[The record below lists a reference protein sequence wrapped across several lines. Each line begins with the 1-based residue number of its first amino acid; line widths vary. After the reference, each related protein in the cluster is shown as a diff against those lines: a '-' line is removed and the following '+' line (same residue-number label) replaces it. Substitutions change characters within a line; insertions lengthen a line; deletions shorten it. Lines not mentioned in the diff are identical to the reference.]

1 MKTVLFVCTANMCRS
16 PLAQAI
22 AAERAERRGLHELRF
37 ESAGR
42 KTLDGRSATDDAVAV
57 AREHGL
63 DLGGHRSRL
72 LTSELVGQADLV
84 VALDRQARDAAGG
97 LGGAGKTRLLDV
109 ADPVGRGLDEYRRT
123 FARLERG
130 LDPILE
136 AL

>member
-22 AAERAERRGLHELRF
+22 AADLAERCKLQEVRF

-42 KTLDGRSATDDAVAV
+42 SAWDGSPATNDAVAV
-57 AREHGL
+57 ARERGL
-63 DLGGHRSRL
+63 DLDGHRSRP
-72 LTSELVGQADLV
+72 LTGELVGGADLV
-84 VALDRQARDAAGG
+84 VALDRKARDAAER

-109 ADPVGRGLDEYRRT
+109 ADPDGRGLDEYRRT
-123 FARLERG
+123 VAQLERE
-130 LDPILE
+130 LPAILE

>member
-1 MKTVLFVCTANMCRS
+1 MTDVLFVCTANMCRS

-22 AAERAERRGLHELRF
+22 AAELAERRGLHELRF

-42 KTLDGRSATDDAVAV
+42 DAFDGLAVTDDALAV

-63 DLGGHRSRL
+63 DLSGHRSRR
-72 LTSELVGQADLV
+72 LTSELVGRADLV
-84 VALDRQARDAAGG
+84 VALDRKARDAVEG

-109 ADPVGRGLDEYRRT
+109 ADPVGRGMGEYRRA
-123 FARLERG
+123 FAELERG

>member
-1 MKTVLFVCTANMCRS
+1 MRNVLFVCTANMCRS

-22 AAERAERRGLHELRF
+22 ATDLAASRGLRELRF

-42 KTLDGRSATDDAVAV
+42 RAVDGAAATSDAVAV

-63 DLGGHRSRL
+63 DLAGHRSRP
-72 LTSELVGQADLV
+72 LTSELVGRADAV
-84 VALDRQARDAAGG
+84 VALDRQARDAAES
-97 LGGAGKTRLLDV
+97 LGGSGKTRLLDL

-123 FARLERG
+123 FVQLERRLG
-130 LDPILE
+130 PMLE